1 MELAQIEEILM
12 YLGITGLVGL
22 MCWIVYDV
30 GTKAGAGKLGLWTM
44 MVVLMAAP
52 IVFVV
57 KSVIVLFLNA

>member
-30 GTKAGAGKLGLWTM
+30 GTKAGAGKLGLWVM
-44 MVVLMAAP
+44 MTVLMAAP
-52 IVFVV
+52 LVFVI
-57 KSVIVLFLNA
+57 KSLVVFWLNA